1 MGYRAKV
8 PRDFQPDLSHNLRQ
22 FLWAR
27 GFHNPEDVEKFLFP
41 KLQDVIHPDSLLLDL
56 DEAIKILLKAK
67 EQNQKILIFG
77 DYDVDGATSTALLFQ
92 SLRDWGWRVDWF
104 IPHRIEEGYGISI
117 EAVNK
122 LKSEKADFDVLISCD
137 CGISSFEGIQALRDW
152 NKKVIVTDHHE
163 CPPERVA
170 AHAVLNPKQPACLY
184 PEKNLAGVGVAFLLI
199 LGLRRAIGA
208 KDYSLH
214 SQLELVA
221 IGSVCDLAELKGAN
235 RILVKAGLS
244 RLRQTEN
251 PGLRALFELAG
262 LQASSLKSRDLGFLI
277 GPRLNAAGRVGDPA
291 LGIRLLL
298 ADSSNAKERA
308 QTLEVENTKRR
319 KIQNENLEQ
328 ALVEVEKKSES
339 SAVIFHPN
347 FHLGVVGLVASRL
360 CERYQKPFAV
370 FAPLEDEHALADFSG
385 QTEILKA
392 SLRSPKGFHLAKTL
406 QKISNQ
412 NPDLFLSFGGHAQAA
427 GVSLRRENFSDF
439 QKIFEFEISK
449 RSDEEIAVDQ
459 DFVLESTQGLDS
471 LLDWLEPIGQGNEAP
486 RIEVQDY
493 RIRQVRV
500 MKQEHIKIMG
510 SWRGLPLP
518 ILQFRSPWVNL
529 WGNLQNASLH
539 FIGELTQNEWQ
550 GRRSLEFLLKEVI
563 DWKSLGGKNE
573 FRPRSNEVSDRQSL

>member
-1 MGYRAKV
+1 MQADK
-8 PRDFQPDLSHNLRQ
+8 PAPKDFQPDLSLNLRQ

-27 GFHNPEDVEKFLFP
+27 GFHQSDEVQKFLFP
-41 KLQDVIHPDSLLLDL
+41 KLNDIVHPESLLLDL

-67 EQNQKILIFG
+67 EQNQKVLIFG
-77 DYDVDGATSTALLFQ
+77 DYDVDGTTSTALLFQ
-92 SLRDWGWRVDWF
+92 TLRDWGWRVDWF

-122 LKSEKADFDVLISCD
+122 LKSVQPDFDVLISCD

-163 CPPERVA
+163 CPPERVG
-170 AHAVLNPKQPACLY
+170 AHAVLNPKQSACLY

-235 RILVKAGLS
+235 RILVKAGLN

-251 PGLRALFELAG
+251 HGLRALFQMAG
-262 LQASSLKSRDLGFLI
+262 VQASSLKSRDLGFLI

-298 ADSSNAKERA
+298 ADSSNAQERA
-308 QTLEVENTKRR
+308 QILEVENSRRR
-319 KIQNENLEQ
+319 KIQSENLEQ
-328 ALVEVEKKSES
+328 ALIEVEKKSES
-339 SAVIFHPN
+339 SSVVFHPN

-360 CERYQKPFAV
+360 CETYQRPFAV

-385 QTEILKA
+385 KTEILKA

-406 QKISNQ
+406 QRISTQ

-427 GVSLRRENFSDF
+427 GVSLRSENFSEF
-439 QKIFEFEISK
+439 QKIFEFEISQ
-449 RSDEEIAVDQ
+449 RSEEEVLVDR
-459 DFVLESTQGLDS
+459 DFVLESLEGLDS
-471 LLDWLEPIGQGNEAP
+471 LLDWVEPIGQGNEAP
-486 RIEVQDY
+486 RMEVRDY

-518 ILQFRSPWVNL
+518 ILQFRSPWVSL
-529 WGNLQNASLH
+529 WGDLKNAGLH

-550 GRRSLEFLLKEVI
+550 GRRSLEFLLKDVL
-563 DWKSLGGKNE
+563 DWKSLGGKDE
-573 FRPRSNEVSDRQSL
+573 LRHRSNEVSDRQSF